1 MSEPNTPKRHLV
13 VCCDGTWNT
22 PDQQQQGQPAP
33 TNVARIHHA
42 VAGGE
47 TQLRYYHPG
56 VGTGPG
62 LLDHLQGGLVGKGLS
77 ENVKGAYA
85 WLARTYEPGD
95 AIYLFGFSRGA
106 FTVRS
111 LGGMLRKC
119 GLPPTLKTAGP
130 NRFWAKVDELFTEGY
145 REQAAEAAD
154 VVPIEFLGVWDTV
167 GSLGIPDWLGPLKF
181 FEDRAGHLPR
191 FHDTKLGEHVK
202 HARQALAIDEMRGP
216 FAPTLWSNLAAVG
229 AGRTAKQIWFPG
241 DHSDVGG
248 GHDRTGLSDGALKWM
263 IDEVEAVTELTF
275 DKTMVD
281 QIRPDPQGVLHN
293 SLRSVYT
300 VLCPA
305 PRAFPFIT
313 AGSPD
318 LAPSVWERQAAPP
331 ITAGPYREGRRL
343 AVDESAT
350 VDVYAGRPWN
360 WTGLYL
366 EPGDYTF
373 GAEGTWLDG
382 KVAHH
387 PDGAEAAAR
396 LDLQDL
402 LHALATTS
410 AWLQARLAKLD
421 ESGKVRSFG
430 GRRCEAEPW
439 MALIGAVAAQHLDDH
454 DVQQAHTPFRIGSGL
469 ARWTNDKPGYFHAY
483 ANDSWL
489 GYTGNRGSVR
499 LTVRRLT

>member
-1 MSEPNTPKRHLV
+1 
-13 VCCDGTWNT
+13 
-22 PDQQQQGQPAP
+22 
-33 TNVARIHHA
+33 
-42 VAGGE
+42 
-47 TQLRYYHPG
+47 
-56 VGTGPG
+56 
-62 LLDHLQGGLVGKGLS
+62 
-77 ENVKGAYA
+77 
-85 WLARTYEPGD
+85 
-95 AIYLFGFSRGA
+95 
-106 FTVRS
+106 
-111 LGGMLRKC
+111 
-119 GLPPTLKTAGP
+119 
-130 NRFWAKVDELFTEGY
+130 
-145 REQAAEAAD
+145 
-154 VVPIEFLGVWDTV
+154 
-167 GSLGIPDWLGPLKF
+167 
-181 FEDRAGHLPR
+181 
-191 FHDTKLGEHVK
+191 
-202 HARQALAIDEMRGP
+202 MRGP
-216 FAPTLWSNLAAVG
+216 FAPTLWSNLAEVG

-281 QIRPDPQGVLHN
+281 QIKPDPQGVLHN

-331 ITAGPYREGRRL
+331 ITAGSYREGRRL

-350 VDVYAGRPWN
+350 VDVYAGKPWN

-373 GAEGTWLDG
+373 SAEGTWLDG

-410 AWLQARLAKLD
+410 AWLQTRLAKLD